1 MNDTFDGKKILI
13 AGGSSGIGLAVA
25 KQAQANGA
33 CVVVASRNAE
43 ANAGVISKIIGES
56 IELHSF
62 DITVQSDRHR
72 LLELVGRIDH
82 LVITVRP
89 DMKSLLFQETEM
101 NLAMNAFNTKF
112 WGQYGLIQ
120 VAQRFI
126 NDNGSIILTSGIAGE
141 KIYKGFS
148 IMAIINSATETLC
161 RSLAVELAPLRVN
174 VVSPG
179 FVEPKPKEVQ
189 KYACQ
194 FPLNKLASLDDVAK
208 AYINIMASPYQT
220 GTVAVIDGGARLI

>member
-1 MNDTFDGKKILI
+1 MNNTFYGKKILI

-25 KQAQANGA
+25 KQAQTNGA

-43 ANAGVISKIIGES
+43 ANAGVIFKTIGES

-62 DITVQSDRHR
+62 DITIQSDRRR
-72 LLELVGRIDH
+72 LLEFAGCIDH

-89 DMKSLLFQETEM
+89 DMKSLLFQEVEITR
-101 NLAMNAFNTKF
+101 AISAFNTKF

-120 VAQRFI
+120 QAQHFI

-148 IMAIINSATETLC
+148 TMAIINSATETLC
-161 RSLAVELAPLRVN
+161 MSLAVELAPLRVN

-179 FVEPKPKEVQ
+179 FVEPKPKEIRE
-189 KYACQ
+189 YACQ
-194 FPLNKLASLDDVAK
+194 FPLRKLASLDDVAK
-208 AYINIMASPYQT
+208 AYIDIMASPYQT
-220 GTVAVIDGGARLI
+220 GTITVIDGGARLI